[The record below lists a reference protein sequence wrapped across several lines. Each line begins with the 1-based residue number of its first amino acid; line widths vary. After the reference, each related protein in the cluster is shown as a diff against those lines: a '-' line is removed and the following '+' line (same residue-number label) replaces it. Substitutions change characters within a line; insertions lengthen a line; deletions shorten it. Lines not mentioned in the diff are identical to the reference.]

1 MNHERYIMRG
11 LFIGLIVF
19 LLIIS
24 GCVDGKYIGRKVDS
38 SLSNEDKTA
47 IKQAVYSIPG
57 RLLGPSPLGGLGSA
71 NSDMNKKIPQK

>member
-1 MNHERYIMRG
+1 MRG

-38 SLSNEDKTA
+38 SLNNED
-47 IKQAVYSIPG
+47 
-57 RLLGPSPLGGLGSA
+57 
-71 NSDMNKKIPQK
+71 NSLTLCKVSLKEFLS

>member
-38 SLSNEDKTA
+38 SLNNEDNVGKLVPENLRRDNPC
-47 IKQAVYSIPG
+47 IYY
-57 RLLGPSPLGGLGSA
+57 
-71 NSDMNKKIPQK
+71 N